1 MRRYLCLLA
10 PAVTL
15 VLGTSAAARAA
26 TITAGT
32 AIAISPTAFALPIQ
46 IAGAVE
52 LSAWEFGLSYDPTDV
67 EVDTECD
74 PFADTFCSLTT
85 GFTTEGE
92 FFAAGAPF
100 NLLNPGIVELDP
112 ILLTQIGLL
121 SAVQGAY
128 GGVPPAPSGDGVIAY
143 VRFLIVG
150 TGDSPID
157 VVDPSVTENV
167 VPEPGSVW
175 LLTIGL
181 PLALRRLIVH
191 RPRGR

>member
-15 VLGTSAAARAA
+15 VVGTSAAARAA

-32 AIAISPTAFALPIQ
+32 AIAISPTEFALPIQ

-67 EVDTECD
+67 QIDTACD

-85 GFTTEGE
+85 GFTTEGG

-100 NLLNPGIVELDP
+100 NLLNPGIVVLDP

-167 VPEPGSVW
+167 IPEPSSVW
-175 LLTIGL
+175 LVTIGL
-181 PLALRRLIVH
+181 PLALRRLR